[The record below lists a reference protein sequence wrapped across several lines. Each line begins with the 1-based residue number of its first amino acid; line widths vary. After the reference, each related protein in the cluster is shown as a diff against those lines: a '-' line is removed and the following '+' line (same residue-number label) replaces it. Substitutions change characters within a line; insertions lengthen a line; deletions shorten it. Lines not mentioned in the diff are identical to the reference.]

1 METHNLNRFNKT
13 SFSFTKIFLLLAPIV
28 FQCQSVYAQLELV
41 PIGSHEFENSAG
53 EPNNSA
59 RTTASLSLPFFDD
72 FSTTATKNPDS
83 QFWMQGSGVYVNN
96 TLTTN
101 HPSVNVATFD
111 GLNAAGSP
119 YNFANPLLQN
129 FTDTLTSQ
137 PVNLAGKAVKDSVYI
152 SFYWLGKGLGERP
165 DSSDY
170 ISLEFFDN
178 LGNWTTVWKQQGYI
192 LDTIFKQEFIKVSSA
207 SYFHEGFQFRFRS
220 YGRNSGSYDM
230 WHLDY
235 VYLNE
240 KRSARDRFIRDI
252 AVRKP
257 LTSYLNGYTSM
268 PLKHYWFNSARA
280 TKDSVI
286 TDIVNHFNNFN
297 RTSFTFTV
305 KDETTGR
312 LFSTY
317 QSPSVDIQASQVQRK
332 SIAIKPIAQDP
343 ALKQIRLRYKF
354 DLLTTDDKNPD
365 VPSLNLRRNDS
376 ISVVTTL
383 SDYYSFDDGSA
394 EYGVQ
399 INQKL
404 ARAAVRYILAKP
416 DTIAGV
422 RLSLVPFNKDI
433 SGQSFTVQL
442 YSNKSGKPDQ
452 LLAQRSISAKF
463 PTERNGFLEY
473 AFASPIALTD
483 TFYVGWLQI
492 NEEPVTFGF
501 DRNSGLGTGK
511 MFYNLGSS
519 WAAET
524 TLNGSIMIR
533 PYLGGTG
540 QDIISGTEPS
550 ANENNYF
557 FPNPGRG
564 IINWKNSLNR
574 IDVYS
579 AQGRLIQTV
588 LPGRETQSA
597 SLNIPGD
604 GIYLIK
610 ASDGKRSFVQKV
622 LIVK

>member
-1 METHNLNRFNKT
+1 M
-13 SFSFTKIFLLLAPIV
+13 LLILALTA
-28 FQCQSVYAQLELV
+28 FQCQSVYAQPELV
-41 PIGSHEFENSAG
+41 PIGNIKAESNQQAG
-53 EPNNSA
+53 LT

-72 FSTTATKNPDS
+72 FSTTITGHPDIR
-83 QFWMQGSGVYVNN
+83 FWMSGSGVYINN
-96 TLTTN
+96 TLATN
-101 HPSVNVATFD
+101 HPSVNMATFD
-111 GLNAAGSP
+111 ELNAVGTS
-119 YNFANPLLQN
+119 YNFTNPLLQG

-137 PVNLAGKAVKDSVYI
+137 PINLGGKSVKDSVYI

-165 DSSDY
+165 DSVDF

-178 LGNWTTVWKQQGYI
+178 SGNWTTVWKQQGYT
-192 LDTIFKQEFIKVSSA
+192 LDTTFRQELIKIGA
-207 SYFHEGFQFRFRS
+207 AAYFHEGFQFRFRS
-220 YGRNSGSYDM
+220 YGRSSGAYDM

-235 VYLNE
+235 IYLNE
-240 KRSARDRFIRDI
+240 KRSARDRFLRDI

-257 LTSYLNGYTSM
+257 LSSYLNGYISM
-268 PLKHYWFNSARA
+268 PLKHYWASSARA
-280 TKDSVI
+280 TKDSVH

-305 KDETTGR
+305 KDEITGR

-317 QSPSVDIQASQVQRK
+317 QSPSTDIQANQVQRK
-332 SIAIKPIAQDP
+332 SILIRPIAADP
-343 ALKQIRLRYKF
+343 ALKQIKLRYKF

-376 ISVVTTL
+376 ISAVTTL
-383 SDYYSFDDGSA
+383 SDYYAFDDGSA

-404 ARAAVRYILAKP
+404 ARVAVRYIMARP

-442 YSNKSGKPDQ
+442 YSNKAGRPDQ
-452 LLAQRSISAKF
+452 LLAQRSVSARY
-463 PTERNGFLEY
+463 PAERNGFFEY
-473 AFASPIALTD
+473 AFGSPIAVAD
-483 TFYVGWLQI
+483 TFYIGWLQI

-501 DRNSGLGTGK
+501 DRNSDLGSGK
-511 MFYNLGSS
+511 LFYNLGSS

-524 TLNGSIMIR
+524 GLKGSIMIR
-533 PYLGGTG
+533 PYLGSAG
-540 QDIISGTEPS
+540 QEIISGSEPGVDQV
-550 ANENNYF
+550 NYF
-557 FPNPGRG
+557 YPNPGRG
-564 IINWKNSLNR
+564 IINWKNTLER

-579 AQGRLIQTV
+579 AQGRLIQTIF
-588 LPGRETQSA
+588 PGRETQTA
-597 SLNIPGD
+597 SLNIPGE

-610 ASDGKRSFVQKV
+610 GSDGKRSFVQKV